1 MRRRE
6 CITFIGGV
14 ALAWPLAARA
24 QQKRIPVIGWLSSG
38 SRDTDDT
45 IRLPGFRRGLSE
57 TGYTEDRNV
66 AIEYRRAEDR
76 IERLPALAADL
87 VGRQVLLIVAAGS
100 PAAALAAKSVTTSIP
115 ILFSNSADPVQLG
128 LVASLNRP
136 GGNVTGVSTVSA
148 ELETKRLGL
157 LRELVPSV
165 TSIALLVNPARPGVD
180 AQIAQIQ
187 QAAQALGLPL
197 HVLKASSERD
207 FDAAFGMLVQSR
219 ASALMITA
227 DSLFAD
233 RLDQIVALTKRYA
246 VPAISQFREFAAAGG
261 LITYGPKFGGAY
273 REVGILAGRILKG
286 EKPADLPVIQVN
298 KFELV
303 INMKTAKALGIEV
316 PVSMQLL
323 ADEVIE

>member
-24 QQKRIPVIGWLSSG
+24 RQQQIPVIGWLSSG

-57 TGYTEDRNV
+57 TGYTEDRNI
-66 AIEYRRAEDR
+66 AIEYRRAEDQ

-165 TSIALLVNPARPGVD
+165 TSIAVLVNPARPGVD

-187 QAAQALGLPL
+187 QAARALGLPL

-219 ASALMITA
+219 TGALMITA